1 MNNMIY
7 SIIYMLIATFAVI
20 ILLLQVHLISK
31 RMIDSIDQKKRSN
44 YQKSI
49 LTDLN
54 ILIDHLE
61 KQFPSEEITQLY
73 QNAILDKS
81 KRAVLEEILIH
92 QLESAR
98 SVQVGVPLLN
108 TKSINLSKLCDD
120 IGLIDLEI
128 TALINNKNPYKI
140 SRSCKILGEY
150 RSKKALPAILNH
162 VSNNNLDVKYNAL
175 LALAK
180 IGDLNAYID
189 AFIILYFESEVLG
202 DQIYLSQ
209 RSMIEIVDSF
219 EGDKL
224 EMYNTMIDSNTSY
237 LSTVFIKSAG
247 NYGDKAVSEK
257 IIRYVKD
264 SNRNRRAACTRALG
278 QLKDNRYIN
287 DLIEALDDA
296 DWECRAV
303 AAKSLGLIGDA
314 RALNAL
320 MKTLSDKEWW
330 VRYNSACSIVQ
341 IPEGLN
347 LVESIMSNDDLFAKD
362 IIMSALENSKNN
374 LVKLREVG

>member
-1 MNNMIY
+1 MNDLVYTTIY
-7 SIIYMLIATFAVI
+7 TLIVIFSIV
-20 ILLLQVHLISK
+20 ILLLQVYLIIK
-31 RMIDSIDQKKRSN
+31 RMIDSIGQKKRSN

-54 ILIDHLE
+54 TLIDHIDE
-61 KQFPSEEITQLY
+61 HFPSEEIIQLY

-81 KRAVLEEILIH
+81 KRAVLTELLIY

-98 SVQVGVPLLN
+98 N
-108 TKSINLSKLCDD
+108 KKIINLSKLCDA

-128 TALINNKNPYKI
+128 TTLINNKNPYKI

-150 RSKKALPAILNH
+150 RSKKALPAILSH

-180 IGDLNAYID
+180 IGDLTAYID
-189 AFIILYFESEVLG
+189 AFIILFFESEVSG

-209 RSMIEIVDSF
+209 RSMIEIADSF

-237 LSTVFIKSAG
+237 ISTVFIKSAG
-247 NYGDKAVSEK
+247 NYGDKAVSAK
-257 IIRYVKD
+257 IIKYVKD
-264 SNRNRRAACTRALG
+264 SNRNRRAACTKALG
-278 QLKDNRYIN
+278 QLRDNRYIN
-287 DLIEALDDA
+287 HLIEALDDA

-314 RALNAL
+314 QALKAL
-320 MKTLSDKEWW
+320 MKTLADKEWW
-330 VRYNSACSIVQ
+330 VRYNSAWSIVQ
-341 IPEGLN
+341 IPGGLN
-347 LVESIMSNDDLFAKD
+347 LVESIISNDDQFAKD
-362 IIMSALENSKNN
+362 IILSALENSKSN
-374 LVKLREVG
+374 LIKLRGVG

>member
-1 MNNMIY
+1 MNNLIY
-7 SIIYMLIATFAVI
+7 SIIYTLIVTFAVI
-20 ILLLQVHLISK
+20 ILLLQVYLIVK
-31 RMIDSIDQKKRSN
+31 RIIDSLGQRKRSN

-54 ILIDHLE
+54 ILIDHIAE
-61 KQFPSEEITQLY
+61 QFPSEETIRSY

-92 QLESAR
+92 QLESPK
-98 SVQVGVPLLN
+98 SE
-108 TKSINLSKLCDD
+108 KSINLSKLCDH

-128 TALINNKNPYKI
+128 STLLNNKNPYKI
-140 SRSCKILGEY
+140 SRSCKNLGEY
-150 RSKKALPAILNH
+150 RSKKALPAILSH
-162 VSNNNLDVKYNAL
+162 VSNNTLDVKYNAL

-180 IGDLNAYID
+180 IGDLNAYLD
-189 AFIILYFESEVLG
+189 AFIILFFESEVSG

-209 RSMIEIVDSF
+209 RSMIEIADSF

-237 LSTVFIKSAG
+237 ISTVFIKSAG

-264 SNRNRRAACTRALG
+264 SNRNRRAACTKALG
-278 QLKDNRYIN
+278 QLRDNRYIN

-314 RALNAL
+314 QALNAL

-330 VRYNSACSIVQ
+330 VRYNSAWSIVQ

-347 LVESIMSNDDLFAKD
+347 LVESIMSNDDQFAKD
-362 IIMSALENSKNN
+362 IIMSVLANSKSN
-374 LVKLREVG
+374 LVPLRGVG